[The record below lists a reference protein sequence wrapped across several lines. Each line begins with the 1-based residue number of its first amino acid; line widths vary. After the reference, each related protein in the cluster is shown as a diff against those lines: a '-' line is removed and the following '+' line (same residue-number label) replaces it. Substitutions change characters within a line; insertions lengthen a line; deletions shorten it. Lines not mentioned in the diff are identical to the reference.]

1 MNAAIIEKL
10 RQAIGPEK
18 VKTDETTLQERRR
31 DYSVPNELADMQ
43 GRGAPNPA
51 CVVNPKNTRDVVE
64 IVKVCSEN
72 RALLVPFGLG
82 SGVCSAIIA
91 TPETVLLDMSSM
103 KRIRKIDKL
112 NLMATF
118 EAGVRGSDAENAVAK
133 EGMTIGHYPQSIDV
147 STVGGWV
154 ATRSSG
160 QFSSAYGSIEDVV
173 MGLEVVLPNAEVLE
187 TRLTPRAAT
196 GPDLNHLFLGSE
208 GTLGIITAVTF
219 SLRWRAQKQEYT
231 AFYAAHMEQGFE
243 LQRYIIQSGWTPPV
257 MRQYDQIETQ
267 RNFEDY
273 AREDDA
279 LLIMV
284 HEGPS
289 GSVAAEITECL
300 EIAKDLKCDQAP
312 SEVVAKWLKVR
323 NHVGGWEEWLKQNII
338 LDTIEMAATWD
349 QIGPIYRNAIAS
361 LNKVDKM
368 LNASAHSSHCY
379 RSGINLY
386 FTFAALANDP
396 SKMDAM
402 YHDCWRRVMEAT
414 IKGGGGISHHH
425 GIGRVRRD
433 YLPAEIGES
442 GVNLLRNLKKTLD
455 PNNILNPEVLI
466 PHAPNRRG
474 SHEIK

>member
-1 MNAAIIEKL
+1 MNTEIIEKL
-10 RQAIGPEK
+10 KRAIGPDK
-18 VKTDETTLQERRR
+18 IKTDEITLQERRR
-31 DYSVPNELADMQ
+31 DYSVTNELADLQ

-51 CVVNPKNTRDVVE
+51 CVVNPKNTQDVVQ
-64 IVKVCSEN
+64 IVNICNEN

-82 SGVCSAIIA
+82 SGVCSGIIA

-103 KRIRKIDKL
+103 KRIRKIDKK

-118 EAGVRGSDAENAVAK
+118 EAGVRGADAESSVAK
-133 EGMTIGHYPQSIDV
+133 QGMTIGHYPQSIDI

-173 MGLEVVLPNAEVLE
+173 MGLEVVLPNGEVLE
-187 TRLTPRAAT
+187 TRLTPRAAA
-196 GPDLNHLFLGSE
+196 GPDLNHIFMGSE

-219 SLRWRAQKQEYT
+219 SLRWKAERQEYS
-231 AFYAAHMEQGFE
+231 AFYAPNMEQGFE

-257 MRQYDQIETQ
+257 MRQYDLLETK
-267 RNFEDY
+267 RNFKDH

-289 GSVAAEITECL
+289 GSVDAEIKECE

-312 SEVVAKWLKVR
+312 TEAVTNWLKNR
-323 NHVGGWEEWLKQNII
+323 NHVDGWEEYLKQNII

-349 QIGPIYRNAIAS
+349 RIGLIYHNAITS
-361 LNKVDKM
+361 LNEVDEM

-386 FTFAALANDP
+386 FTFAALASDP
-396 SKMDAM
+396 SKMDVM

-414 IKGGGGISHHH
+414 IEGGGGISHHH
-425 GIGRVRRD
+425 GIGRVRRA

-466 PHAPNRRG
+466 PH
-474 SHEIK
+474 K

>member
-1 MNAAIIEKL
+1 MNAEIIEKL
-10 RQAIGPEK
+10 KQAIGPEK
-18 VKTDETTLQERRR
+18 VKTDEATLHERRR
-31 DYSVPNELADMQ
+31 DYSMTNELADMQ

-51 CVVNPKNTRDVVE
+51 CVVNPKNTRDVVN
-64 IVKVCSEN
+64 IVNVCREN

-82 SGVCSAIIA
+82 SGVCCGIIA
-91 TPETVLLDMSSM
+91 TPETILLDMSSM

-118 EAGVRGSDAENAVAK
+118 EAGLRGADAENSVAK

-173 MGLEVVLPNAEVLE
+173 MGLEVVLPSGEVFQ
-187 TRLTPRAAT
+187 TRLTPRAAA
-196 GPDLNHLFLGSE
+196 GPDLNHIFLGSE

-219 SLRWRAQKQEYT
+219 SLRWKAEKQEYS
-231 AFYAAHMEQGFE
+231 AFYAPNMEQGFE

-257 MRQYDQIETQ
+257 MRQYDFRETK
-267 RNFEDY
+267 RNFKDY
-273 AREDDA
+273 ARGEDSI
-279 LLIMV
+279 LIMV
-284 HEGPS
+284 HEGPA
-289 GSVAAEITECL
+289 GKVDAEIKECE

-312 SEVVAKWLKVR
+312 TEAVTNWLKDR
-323 NHVGGWEEWLKQNII
+323 NHVGGFEEYLKQNIV

-349 QIGPIYRNAIAS
+349 QIGPIYHNATAS
-361 LNKVDKM
+361 LMEVDKM
-368 LNASAHSSHCY
+368 LSATAHSSHCY

-386 FTFAALANDP
+386 FTFAALASDP

-402 YHDCWRRVMEAT
+402 YYDCWRRVMEAT
-414 IKGGGGISHHH
+414 IEGGGGISHHH
-425 GIGRVRRD
+425 GIGRIRRD
-433 YLPAEIGES
+433 YMTAEIGES

-466 PHAPNRRG
+466 PH
-474 SHEIK
+474 E